1 MNVEKENLIPFTNLV
16 NECCEVMDHDM
27 VADWISSPNADL
39 NMEVP
44 IDIYRE
50 DVGREKVYRLLYFI
64 GTGEADGP
72 LDIDE

>member
-16 NECCEVMDHDM
+16 NECCEVMEHDA
-27 VADWISSPNADL
+27 VADWLTSPNADL

-44 IDIYRE
+44 IDIYKE

-64 GTGEADGP
+64 STGEADGP
-72 LDIDE
+72 LDVGE